1 MLPAALFAIAAAVGA
16 LAGVDARQGVA
27 AAMAL
32 AFVTIV
38 MADLSVG
45 LCLYALLAFLNIVPD
60 VGGSFLSFDKVAGGL
75 LLLSWMGA
83 VVIRK
88 EERRAFVAAH
98 PAFFGVLVFFFGW
111 VVFSLVWA
119 PERAEG
125 FEPASR
131 YVLNAVLF

>member
-45 LCLYALLAFLNIVPD
+45 LCLYALIAFLNIVPD
-60 VGGSFLSFDKVAGGL
+60 VGGSFLSFDKVAGAL
-75 LLLSWMGA
+75 LAISWLAAGA
-83 VVIRK
+83 SRK
-88 EERRAFVAAH
+88 GARRAFVSAH
-98 PAFFGVLVFFFGW
+98 PLFAAVLAFFLIWTTLSLTW
-111 VVFSLVWA
+111 VGSF
-119 PERAEG
+119 
-125 FEPASR
+125 
-131 YVLNAVLF
+131 